1 MNNRAMRFLTGWL
14 IGASIMIA
22 FIFFLFVCGASL
34 ETEEPVQEQLTAEHI
49 VASVPMRN
57 DTFDTSV
64 LEELWCHGDEDEGTI
79 RMVGAW
85 WYADGLVEDELGDV
99 WSIEQEIDVCD
110 FLLLW
115 IADNGTIDDPTDDI
129 IVKVWREAY

>member
-1 MNNRAMRFLTGWL
+1 MKNLKEYYVTWVLVVAM
-14 IGASIMIA
+14 
-22 FIFFLFVCGASL
+22 FVVGVFVGKA
-34 ETEEPVQEQLTAEHI
+34 TTPI
-49 VASVPMRN
+49 VAQAVEEEAVMR
-57 DTFDTSV
+57 TVEEKPAVFDTSII
-64 LEELWCHGDEDEGTI
+64 EALWCNGDEDEGTI

-115 IADNGTIDDPTDDI
+115 IADNGTVDDPTDDI
-129 IVKVWREAY
+129 IIKVWREAY